1 MARTKNMEGVSHNT
15 QTKFAVSNGRGWK
28 HESIISRIQPRFR
41 LPTCEEIDEKWRKHF
56 AELERTRPERA
67 AKFIQGGIKAGVY
80 IVDGDSIKIAD
91 GCLNRAF
98 FCCSVGEV
106 AHCGDLFYEAM
117 KYYDR
122 FRYVFTKKADRTP
135 AEPQDL
141 VDAQKAL
148 ETWLTDNYRRFVLK
162 TVK

>member
-1 MARTKNMEGVSHNT
+1 MARTNMEGISHNMR
-15 QTKFAVSNGRGWK
+15 TKFPVSNGRGWK
-28 HESIISRIQPRFR
+28 DVSIISQCQPRFR
-41 LPTCEEIDEKWRKHF
+41 LPTVEETDEKWRKHF

-67 AKFIQGGIKAGVY
+67 SKFIQGGIKAGVY
-80 IVDGDSIKIAD
+80 IVEGDSIKIAD
-91 GCLNRAF
+91 GCLTRAF

-106 AHCGDLFYEAM
+106 AHRGDLYYEAM
-117 KYYDR
+117 KYYDV
-122 FRYVFTKKADRTP
+122 FRGVFTKKSDRTP